1 MNKQSLIE
9 ARKLILKVLSDS
21 TIPTLDKLEL
31 MNNINILLM
40 EENYEPH
47 IQVLKIYTKNIE
59 DGKKWKKK

>member
-1 MNKQSLIE
+1 MNKQSLLE
-9 ARKLILKVLSDS
+9 ARKLILKVLSNS
-21 TIPTLDKLEL
+21 NIPTLDKLEL

-40 EENYEPH
+40 EENYEEH

>member
-1 MNKQSLIE
+1 MNKESLLE

-47 IQVLKIYTKNIE
+47 IQVLKIYTKHIK
-59 DGKKWKKK
+59 DGKKWEKK

>member
-1 MNKQSLIE
+1 MDKQSLIE

-40 EENYEPH
+40 EENYEEH
-47 IQVLKIYTKNIE
+47 IQVLKIYTKNIKG
-59 DGKKWKKK
+59 GKKWEKK

>member
-1 MNKQSLIE
+1 MDKQSLIE
-9 ARKLILKVLSDS
+9 ARKLILQVLSNS
-21 TIPTLDKLEL
+21 NIPTLDKLEL

-47 IQVLKIYTKNIE
+47 IQVLKIYTKNIK

>member
-1 MNKQSLIE
+1 MDKQSLLE

-21 TIPTLDKLEL
+21 TIPTIDKLEL